1 MNFMNFQKFLL
12 IGSLSLIS
20 LATLAQSDNLIEQAV
35 NNSISAILP
44 SGSQWQIK
52 TPAFAK
58 QNLKKVDNIQVLF
71 PSGFKSDRM
80 VAQVKIKTNK
90 EEILIA
96 VPIEIYSL
104 GNASRALASR
114 QNLSGGI

>member
-1 MNFMNFQKFLL
+1 MGISLRCFHEKQNQPNKLVEKVDFMNFMNFQKFLL

-58 QNLKKVDNIQVLF
+58 QNLKKWIIFRFYFL
-71 PSGFKSDRM
+71 
-80 VAQVKIKTNK
+80 
-90 EEILIA
+90 
-96 VPIEIYSL
+96 
-104 GNASRALASR
+104 LASKAIEWWR
-114 QNLSGGI
+114 RLK